1 MIAQYQDID
10 MSLILNILWLIF
22 GGFFM
27 AVGWVVFGVIMVLT
41 IVGIPW
47 FVAAMNMAHLS
58 LLPFGREA
66 VNREVLTGE
75 EDIGTGPLGV
85 IGNIIWF
92 LFGGIWLAL
101 GHVIWAVALAV
112 TIIGIPFA
120 FQHLKLAALALA
132 PIGKVV
138 INKDHI
144 PAARY

>member
-1 MIAQYQDID
+1 

-27 AVGWVVFGVIMVLT
+27 AVGWVLVAFIMAIT
-41 IVGIPW
+41 IVGLPW

-66 VNREVLTGE
+66 VNREVLSGR

-101 GHVIWAVALAV
+101 GHILWAVALAV

-120 FQHLKLAALALA
+120 FQHVKLAGLALA
-132 PIGKVV
+132 PIGKIV
-138 INKDHI
+138 INKNNI
-144 PAARY
+144 PAARYQARY

>member
-1 MIAQYQDID
+1 
-10 MSLILNILWLIF
+10 MSLLLNILWLIF
-22 GGFFM
+22 GGLFM
-27 AVGWVVFGVIMVLT
+27 ALGWVFVAFIMAIT
-41 IVGIPW
+41 IVGLPW

-66 VNREVLTGE
+66 VNREVLSGR

-101 GHVIWAVALAV
+101 GHAFWAIALAV

-120 FQHLKLAALALA
+120 FQHLKLAGLALA

-138 INKDHI
+138 INMDDLPSVKF
-144 PAARY
+144 

>member
-1 MIAQYQDID
+1 
-10 MSLILNILWLIF
+10 
-22 GGFFM
+22 M
-27 AVGWVVFGVIMVLT
+27 AVGWVLVAFIMAIT
-41 IVGIPW
+41 IVGLPW

-66 VNREVLTGE
+66 VNREILSGR

-101 GHVIWAVALAV
+101 GHILWAVALAV

-120 FQHLKLAALALA
+120 FQHVKLAGLALA
-132 PIGKVV
+132 PIGKIV
-138 INKDHI
+138 INKNHI
-144 PAARY
+144 PASRY

>member
-1 MIAQYQDID
+1 

-27 AVGWVVFGVIMVLT
+27 AIGWVLVAFIMAIT
-41 IVGIPW
+41 IVGLPW

-66 VNREVLTGE
+66 VNREVLSGR

-101 GHVIWAVALAV
+101 GHILWAVALAV

-120 FQHLKLAALALA
+120 FQHVKLAGLALA
-132 PIGKVV
+132 PIGKIV
-138 INKDHI
+138 INKNNI
-144 PAARY
+144 PASRY

>member
-1 MIAQYQDID
+1 

-22 GGFFM
+22 GGAFM
-27 AVGWVVFGVIMVLT
+27 ALGWVFVALIMAVS

-66 VNREVLTGE
+66 VNREVLSGQ

-101 GHVIWAVALAV
+101 GHLFWAVVLAV
-112 TIIGIPFA
+112 TVIGIPFA
-120 FQHLKLAALALA
+120 FQHLKLAGLALA
-132 PIGKVV
+132 PIGKTVV
-138 INKDHI
+138 NMDDL
-144 PAARY
+144 PSARY

>member
-1 MIAQYQDID
+1 

-27 AVGWVVFGVIMVLT
+27 AVGWVLVAFIMALT
-41 IVGIPW
+41 IVGLPW

-66 VNREVLTGE
+66 VNREILSGR

-101 GHVIWAVALAV
+101 GHVFWAVVLCI

-120 FQHLKLAALALA
+120 YQHLKLAGLALA
-132 PIGKVV
+132 PIGKIV
-138 INKDHI
+138 INKNHI
-144 PAARY
+144 PASRY

>member
-1 MIAQYQDID
+1 

-27 AVGWVVFGVIMVLT
+27 AVGWVLVAFIMAIT
-41 IVGIPW
+41 IVGLPW

-66 VNREVLTGE
+66 VNREVLSGR

-101 GHVIWAVALAV
+101 GHILWAVALAV

-120 FQHLKLAALALA
+120 FQHVKLAGLALA
-132 PIGKVV
+132 PIGKIV
-138 INKDHI
+138 INKNNI
-144 PAARY
+144 PASRY

>member
-85 IGNIIWF
+85 IGNII
-92 LFGGIWLAL
+92 
-101 GHVIWAVALAV
+101 
-112 TIIGIPFA
+112 
-120 FQHLKLAALALA
+120 
-132 PIGKVV
+132 
-138 INKDHI
+138 
-144 PAARY
+144 

>member
-1 MIAQYQDID
+1 
-10 MSLILNILWLIF
+10 MSLVLNILWLVF

-27 AVGWVVFGVIMVLT
+27 AVGWVVIGLIMAVT
-41 IVGIPW
+41 IIGLPW

-66 VNREVLTGE
+66 VNREILSGE

-92 LFGGIWLAL
+92 LFGGVWLAL
-101 GHVIWAVALAV
+101 GHIFWAIALAV

-120 FQHLKLAALALA
+120 FQHLKLAGLALA
-132 PIGKVV
+132 PIGKIV
-138 INKDHI
+138 INKNDL
-144 PAARY
+144 PPTRY

>member
-27 AVGWVVFGVIMVLT
+27 AVGWVVFGIIMVLT

-120 FQHLKLAALALA
+120 YQHLKLAALALA

>member
-1 MIAQYQDID
+1 

-27 AVGWVVFGVIMVLT
+27 AVGWVLVAFIMAIT
-41 IVGIPW
+41 IVGLPW

-66 VNREVLTGE
+66 VNREVLSGR

-101 GHVIWAVALAV
+101 GHILWAVALAV

-120 FQHLKLAALALA
+120 FQHVKLAGLALA
-132 PIGKVV
+132 PIGKIV
-138 INKDHI
+138 INKNNI

>member
-1 MIAQYQDID
+1 
-10 MSLILNILWLIF
+10 
-22 GGFFM
+22 M
-27 AVGWVVFGVIMVLT
+27 ALGWVVVGLIMAVSIIGL
-41 IVGIPW
+41 PW

-66 VNREVLTGE
+66 VNREILSGQ

-101 GHVIWAVALAV
+101 GHALWAVACAV

-120 FQHLKLAALALA
+120 FQHLKLAGLALA
-132 PIGKVV
+132 PIGKIV
-138 INKDHI
+138 INKNDI